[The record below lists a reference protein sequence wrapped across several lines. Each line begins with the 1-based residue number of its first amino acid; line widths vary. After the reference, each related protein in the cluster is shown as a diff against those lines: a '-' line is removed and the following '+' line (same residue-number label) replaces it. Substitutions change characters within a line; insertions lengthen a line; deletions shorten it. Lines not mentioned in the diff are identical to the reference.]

1 MIQMKEVKR
10 TFILGEEWLYYKIYC
25 GSYSADTVL
34 IESILPIVAELQ
46 QRELIDQWFF
56 IRYHDPK
63 NHLRLRFHLA
73 NVDTLQEIIKLTQPY
88 FRTLVE
94 KDIVY
99 DISTATYKRE
109 IERYG
114 KEVMLKA
121 EELFHY
127 HSEKTL
133 LLIDN
138 TTPVDDEI
146 ARIFA
151 SLQMIDDLLKGF
163 EVSLTHRQEFVHR
176 MQFQFKEEHTI
187 GKDNVKKLDQLYR
200 NYRMEISLFLAEKQE
215 PLYLE
220 GLLEIIKTR
229 EEETKII
236 KTVLSKIKD
245 NSSITSLELIASLIH
260 MNINR
265 TFRSKQ
271 RQYEMLCYD
280 FMNRYYKTI
289 LARK

>member
-1 MIQMKEVKR
+1 MKETKR

-25 GSYSADTVL
+25 GSYSADAVL
-34 IESILPIVAELQ
+34 IESILPIVKELQ
-46 QRELIDQWFF
+46 ERKLIDHWFF
-56 IRYHDPK
+56 IRYNDPK
-63 NHLRLRFHLA
+63 NHLRVRFHLT
-73 NVDTLQEIIKLTQPY
+73 NIDNLQEIIKLMLLY
-88 FRTLVE
+88 FGKLVE

-99 DISTATYKRE
+99 DMATATYKRE

-114 KEVMLKA
+114 KTIITAVEK
-121 EELFHY
+121 LFYY
-127 HSEKTL
+127 HSEKIL
-133 LLIDN
+133 QLIEN
-138 TTPVDDEI
+138 TTPEDDEI

-151 SLQMIDDLLKGF
+151 TLQMIDDLLEEF
-163 EVSLTHRQEFVHR
+163 EISLTYRQEFIHS
-176 MQFQFKEEHTI
+176 MQLQFKEEHNI
-187 GKDNVKKLDQLYR
+187 GKDNTKKLDQLYR
-200 NYRMEISLFLAEKQE
+200 NHRIEISLFLSEKQE

-220 GLLEIIKTR
+220 GLLEIMKTR

-236 KTVLSKIKD
+236 KTILSKIKENCTV
-245 NSSITSLELIASLIH
+245 NSLDLIASLIH

-280 FMNRYYKTI
+280 FMNRYYKTR

>member
-1 MIQMKEVKR
+1 MQEIRR

-25 GSYSADTVL
+25 GSYSADSIL
-34 IESILPIVAELQ
+34 IESILPIVTELLQ
-46 QRELIDQWFF
+46 KKLIDQWFF

-63 NHLRLRFHLA
+63 NHLRLRFHLT
-73 NVDTLQEIIKLTQPY
+73 NVDNLQEIIKSMQPY
-88 FRTLVE
+88 FSKLIE

-99 DISTATYKRE
+99 DIVVATYKRE

-114 KEVMLKA
+114 KKTVVEA
-121 EELFHY
+121 EKLFY
-127 HSEKTL
+127 CHSEKTL
-133 LLIDN
+133 QLIDN
-138 TTPVDDEI
+138 TTPVHDEI

-151 SLQMIDDLLKGF
+151 SLQMMDDLLKEF
-163 EVSLTHRQEFVHR
+163 EISLTDRQEFIHSK
-176 MQFQFKEEHTI
+176 QLLFKEEHNI
-187 GKDNVKKLDQLYR
+187 GKDNTKKLDQLYR

-215 PLYLE
+215 PQYLE
-220 GLLEIIKTR
+220 GLIEIIKTR

-236 KTVLSKIKD
+236 KTILSKIIE
-245 NSSITSLELIASLIH
+245 NNTIIPLELIASLIH

-280 FMNRYYKTI
+280 FMNRYYKYI
-289 LARK
+289 LYKK

>member
-1 MIQMKEVKR
+1 MQEIKR
-10 TFILGEEWLYYKIYC
+10 IFILGEEWLYYKIYC

-34 IESILPIVAELQ
+34 IESILPIVSELQ
-46 QRELIDQWFF
+46 QKKLIDQWFF

-63 NHLRLRFHLA
+63 NHLRVRFHLS
-73 NVDTLQEIIKLTQPY
+73 NTDNLQAVIKLIQFY
-88 FRTLVE
+88 FSKLIE

-99 DISTATYKRE
+99 DIITATYKRE

-114 KEVMLKA
+114 TKTILEA
-121 EELFHY
+121 EKLFYY
-127 HSEKTL
+127 HSKKTL
-133 LLIDN
+133 QLIDN
-138 TTPVDDEI
+138 TTPAHDEI

-151 SLQMIDDLLKGF
+151 SLQMIDDLLEEF
-163 EVSLTHRQEFVHR
+163 EISLIHRQEFINR
-176 MQFQFKEEHTI
+176 MQLQFKEEHAI
-187 GKDNVKKLDQLYR
+187 DKDNIKKLDQLYR
-200 NYRMEISLFLAEKQE
+200 NYRTEISLFLTKKQE

-220 GLLEIIKTR
+220 GLLEIIKTK

-236 KTVLSKIKD
+236 KTILCKIKE
-245 NSSITSLELIASLIH
+245 NSHFPSLDLIVSLIH

-271 RQYEMLCYD
+271 RQYEMVCYD

>member
-1 MIQMKEVKR
+1 MKEIKR

-25 GSYSADTVL
+25 GSYSADAVL
-34 IESILPIVAELQ
+34 IESILPIVKEQ
-46 QRELIDQWFF
+46 QERKLIDHWFF
-56 IRYHDPK
+56 IRYNDPK
-63 NHLRLRFHLA
+63 NHLRVRFHLTT
-73 NVDTLQEIIKLTQPY
+73 VDNLQEIIKLMQLY
-88 FRTLVE
+88 FGKLVE

-99 DISTATYKRE
+99 DIATATYKRE

-114 KEVMLKA
+114 KTIITAVEK
-121 EELFHY
+121 LFYY
-127 HSEKTL
+127 HSEKIL
-133 LLIDN
+133 QLIEN
-138 TTPVDDEI
+138 TTPEDDEI

-151 SLQMIDDLLKGF
+151 TLQMIDDLLEEF
-163 EVSLTHRQEFVHR
+163 EISLTHRQEFIHS
-176 MQFQFKEEHTI
+176 MQLQFKEEHNI
-187 GKDNVKKLDQLYR
+187 GKDNTKKLDQLYR
-200 NYRMEISLFLAEKQE
+200 NYRMEISLFITEKQE

-236 KTVLSKIKD
+236 KTILSKIKE
-245 NSSITSLELIASLIH
+245 NSTITSLDLTASLIH

-280 FMNRYYKTI
+280 FMNRYYKTR